1 MLLGLCL
8 AMALGAMIPLRVSGA
23 GNDAAMLKRIASRV
37 DGRMGVIAIEAT
49 TPVPY
54 IASQPDPRTFVV
66 ELRDV
71 VAVGFRNDFAADPRN
86 PVAAVQVEH
95 AAANDGTIVAR
106 VRMVLDQPMRPRVRS
121 SRNVIYVEAERV
133 AAVPAVTAAAPAA
146 APTVAAPTAVP
157 APAAAA
163 EPMAAA
169 ATVASPTTVPVEPA
183 VSLRGPS
190 PAIRDIRVQKRGNAT
205 AVSLLGTSRLIATSI
220 NEPKDGPRRVV
231 VNLPNVTSA
240 VAKTTNV
247 GQGPVQRVRIGFDPN
262 APLMT
267 QVSIDLTRTAP
278 YRVESSQ
285 DGNDLTLVFDEPV
298 ADPFSALQTRP
309 STGAQGVPSNVE
321 GRDSG
326 SGIRDSKVVAANAVS
341 PANSVESVPASRTA
355 APVVPAVQQRVA
367 AQAAP
372 PAQVAATTQAAP
384 AQPQAVA
391 PAQARYT
398 GNAVSLDFQGADL
411 RAVLRTFSEI
421 SGLNLV
427 IDPTIQGTVDVALR
441 DVPWDQALDIILRA
455 NKLGYVID
463 GTIVRIAPLTVLADE
478 EAQRRKLSDEQAL
491 AGELRVLTR
500 SLSYAKAE
508 DLRQLLTQTVLSQR
522 GQIQFDARTNT
533 LIINDLADRLE
544 RASSLITTLDRPEPQ
559 VEIEARIVQT
569 TRDFAR
575 NIGIQWGF
583 NGRATPALGNTL
595 PFSFPNQGAIGGR
608 TGPAQGPD
616 LTGADSV
623 PTAVNMGVS
632 PATSAVGLA
641 LGSVNGAVN
650 LDVALTALESS
661 GQGRI
666 LSTPRVSTQN
676 NIEAEITQGV
686 QIPIQT
692 VANNTVTVTFRDAAL
707 TLRVTPQITATNTVI
722 MRISVENAS
731 PDFSR
736 AINGIPPI
744 DTQRALTQVLVGDGD
759 TTVIGGIYVSR
770 EQASQDRTPGLHRI
784 PLLGWLFQRNEFS
797 DESRE
802 LLIFITPKISRL

>member
-1 MLLGLCL
+1 
-8 AMALGAMIPLRVSGA
+8 
-23 GNDAAMLKRIASRV
+23 
-37 DGRMGVIAIEAT
+37 
-49 TPVPY
+49 
-54 IASQPDPRTFVV
+54 
-66 ELRDV
+66 
-71 VAVGFRNDFAADPRN
+71 
-86 PVAAVQVEH
+86 
-95 AAANDGTIVAR
+95 
-106 VRMVLDQPMRPRVRS
+106 
-121 SRNVIYVEAERV
+121 
-133 AAVPAVTAAAPAA
+133 
-146 APTVAAPTAVP
+146 
-157 APAAAA
+157 
-163 EPMAAA
+163 
-169 ATVASPTTVPVEPA
+169 
-183 VSLRGPS
+183 
-190 PAIRDIRVQKRGNAT
+190 
-205 AVSLLGTSRLIATSI
+205 
-220 NEPKDGPRRVV
+220 
-231 VNLPNVTSA
+231 
-240 VAKTTNV
+240 
-247 GQGPVQRVRIGFDPN
+247 
-262 APLMT
+262 
-267 QVSIDLTRTAP
+267 
-278 YRVESSQ
+278 
-285 DGNDLTLVFDEPV
+285 
-298 ADPFSALQTRP
+298 
-309 STGAQGVPSNVE
+309 
-321 GRDSG
+321 
-326 SGIRDSKVVAANAVS
+326 
-341 PANSVESVPASRTA
+341 
-355 APVVPAVQQRVA
+355 
-367 AQAAP
+367 
-372 PAQVAATTQAAP
+372 
-384 AQPQAVA
+384 
-391 PAQARYT
+391 
-398 GNAVSLDFQGADL
+398 
-411 RAVLRTFSEI
+411 VLRTFSEI

-455 NKLGYVID
+455 NKLGYVVD

-500 SLSYAKAE
+500 SLSYARAE

-575 NIGIQWGF
+575 NLGVQWGV
-583 NGRATPALGNTL
+583 GARASTALGNTL
-595 PFSFPNQGAIGGR
+595 PLSFPNQGSVTGR
-608 TGPAQGPD
+608 TGATSQAGD
-616 LTGADSV
+616 ATGVDSV
-623 PTAVNMGVS
+623 GSMVNLGVS
-632 PATSAVGLA
+632 PATSGIGLA
-641 LGSVNGAVN
+641 LGAVNGAVN

-802 LLIFITPKISRL
+802 LLIFITPKIMRL

>member
-1 MLLGLCL
+1 
-8 AMALGAMIPLRVSGA
+8 
-23 GNDAAMLKRIASRV
+23 MLKRIASRV
-37 DGRMGVIAIEAT
+37 DGRTGVVAIEAT

-54 IASQPDPRTFVV
+54 VASQPDPKTFVI

-71 VAVGFRNDFAADPRN
+71 VAAGFENEFSADPRH
-86 PVAAVQVEH
+86 PIASVQVEN
-95 AAANDGTIVAR
+95 AAANDGTVVAR
-106 VRMVLDQPMRPRVRS
+106 VRMTLDQAMRPKVRS
-121 SRNVIYVEAERV
+121 TRNVIYVEAERIEG
-133 AAVPAVTAAAPAA
+133 VPAAT
-146 APTVAAPTAVP
+146 
-157 APAAAA
+157 
-163 EPMAAA
+163 
-169 ATVASPTTVPVEPA
+169 TVASGA
-183 VSLRGPS
+183 AISMIGPS
-190 PAIRDIRVQKRGNAT
+190 PAIRDLRVQKRGDAT
-205 AVSLLGTSRLIATSI
+205 AVTLLGTSRLIATSVI
-220 NEPKDGPRRVV
+220 EPKDGPRRVV
-231 VNLPNVTSA
+231 VNLPNVTSSLPS
-240 VAKTTNV
+240 TNNI
-247 GQGPVQRVRIGFDPN
+247 GQGPVQRVRIGFDPK

-267 QVSIDLTRTAP
+267 QVTVDLSRTAP
-278 YRVESSQ
+278 YRVESSP

-298 ADPFSALQTRP
+298 ADPFSALQNRT
-309 STGAQGVPSNVE
+309 STP
-321 GRDSG
+321 
-326 SGIRDSKVVAANAVS
+326 
-341 PANSVESVPASRTA
+341 
-355 APVVPAVQQRVA
+355 
-367 AQAAP
+367 
-372 PAQVAATTQAAP
+372 AATATPAAP
-384 AQPQAVA
+384 APRTVEPAARAGAPAVA
-391 PAQARYT
+391 PAQRPAAQPAAAQAPAAPEPALQQPQARYT
-398 GNAVSLDFQGADL
+398 GNPVSLDFQGADL

-455 NKLGYVID
+455 NKLGYVVD

-478 EAQRRKLSDEQAL
+478 ESQRRKLSDEQAL

-500 SLSYAKAE
+500 SLSYARAE
-508 DLRQLLTQTVLSQR
+508 DLSKLLTQTVLSQR
-522 GQIQFDARTNT
+522 GSIQFDGRTNT
-533 LIINDLADRLE
+533 LIINDLPDRLE
-544 RASSLITTLDRPEPQ
+544 RASGLIGTLDRPEPQ

-569 TRDFAR
+569 SRDFAR
-575 NIGIQWGF
+575 NLGVQWGI
-583 NGRATPALGNTL
+583 GARASQDLGNTTAL
-595 PFSFPNQGAIGGR
+595 SFPNSGSISGR
-608 TGPAQGPD
+608 TGAASGPD
-616 LTGADSV
+616 G
-623 PTAVNMGVS
+623 TASMVNLGTA
-632 PATSAVGLA
+632 PATSAIGLA

-650 LDVALTALESS
+650 LDVALTALEST

-692 VANNTVTVTFRDAAL
+692 VANNTVTVSFRDAAL

-802 LLIFITPKISRL
+802 LLIFITPKIMRL

>member
-8 AMALGAMIPLRVSGA
+8 AVALGAMSPLRVA

-54 IASQPDPRTFVV
+54 IASQPDPKTFVV

-71 VAVGFRNDFAADPRN
+71 VAVGFQNDFSADPRN
-86 PVAAVQVEH
+86 PIAALQVEH
-95 AAANDGTIVAR
+95 AAATDGTIVAR
-106 VRMVLDQPMRPRVRS
+106 VRMMLDQPMRPRVRS
-121 SRNVIYVEAERV
+121 SKNVIYVEAER
-133 AAVPAVTAAAPAA
+133 AAVAPTPVAAPAA
-146 APTVAAPTAVP
+146 SPAPTASP

-163 EPMAAA
+163 A
-169 ATVASPTTVPVEPA
+169 VAPPTSVVTPVSAPVEPA

-190 PAIRDIRVQKRGNAT
+190 PAIRDVRVQKRGNAT

-240 VAKTTNV
+240 VPNTTNV
-247 GQGPVQRVRIGFDPN
+247 GQGPVQRVRIGFDPS

-267 QVSIDLTRTAP
+267 QVSIDLSRSAP
-278 YRVESSQ
+278 YRVEASQ
-285 DGNDLTLVFDEPV
+285 DGNDLTLVFDEPA
-298 ADPFSALQTRP
+298 ADPFSALQ
-309 STGAQGVPSNVE
+309 S
-321 GRDSG
+321 RDSVKQ
-326 SGIRDSKVVAANAVS
+326 DPKVVASTATSAVS
-341 PANSVESVPASRTA
+341 NVESVPSSRTA
-355 APVVPAVQQRVA
+355 APAVPPVQQRVA

-372 PAQVAATTQAAP
+372 PSQPAVAQPVPTQPQPVVP
-384 AQPQAVA
+384 AQ
-391 PAQARYT
+391 QARYT
-398 GNAVSLDFQGADL
+398 GNPVSLDFQGADL

-427 IDPTIQGTVDVALR
+427 IDPSIQGTVDVALR

-455 NKLGYVID
+455 NKLGYVVD

-478 EAQRRKLSDEQAL
+478 EVQRRKLSDEQAL

-522 GQIQFDARTNT
+522 GQIQFDSRTNT

-544 RASSLITTLDRPEPQ
+544 RASALITTLDRPEPQ

-575 NIGIQWGF
+575 NIGVQWGV
-583 NGRATPALGNTL
+583 GARASSALGNTL
-595 PFSFPNQGAIGGR
+595 PFSFPNQGSITGR
-608 TGPAQGPD
+608 TGVTQSGDA
-616 LTGADSV
+616 TGAD
-623 PTAVNMGVS
+623 AVGTMVNLGVT
-632 PATSAVGLA
+632 PATSGIGLA
-641 LGSVNGAVN
+641 LGAVNGAVN

-676 NIEAEITQGV
+676 NIEAEITQGIQV
-686 QIPIQT
+686 PIQT
-692 VANNTVTVTFRDAAL
+692 VANNTVTVTFKDAAL

-802 LLIFITPKISRL
+802 LLIFITPKIMRL